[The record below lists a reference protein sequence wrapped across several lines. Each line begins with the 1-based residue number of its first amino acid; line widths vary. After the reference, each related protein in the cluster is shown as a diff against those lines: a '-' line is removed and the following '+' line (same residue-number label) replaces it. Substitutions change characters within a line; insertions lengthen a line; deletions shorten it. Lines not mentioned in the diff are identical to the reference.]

1 MNDGVKILLERM
13 KTNPEE
19 FGGVRSKW
27 NHVISEHIQ
36 FLEEED
42 RLAITNGLDK
52 IMQQRFTEEVM
63 KELIDPEQ
71 KSLDWVEKVMDSHG
85 INSKGVEKGTTWG
98 RLHI

>member
-19 FGGVRSKW
+19 FGDVRSKW
-27 NHVISEHIQ
+27 NTVISEHIQ

-42 RLAITNGLDK
+42 RKAITQGIDK

-71 KSLDWVEKVMDSHG
+71 KPLDWVSKVMDSHG
-85 INSKGVEKGTTWG
+85 IQTGTTWG
-98 RLHI
+98 RLQV

>member
-19 FGGVRSKW
+19 FGDVRSKW
-27 NHVISEHIQ
+27 NQVISEHIQ

-42 RLAITNGLDK
+42 RKAITNGIDK

-71 KSLDWVEKVMDSHG
+71 KSLDWVSKVIESHG
-85 INSKGVEKGTTWG
+85 LTSGTTWG
-98 RLHI
+98 RLHL